1 MKRPALVLLACLL
14 FASISFAQQND
25 ADAPAS
31 KADIE
36 RYLDITHARD
46 MTKNI
51 MVTMS
56 TETQKMIHEQL
67 AKQPNLPADFEAHMD
82 KIMNNYWKDL
92 PVDEIIDAMIPVYQ
106 KHLTKGDVE
115 TLTAFYSGPTGQKVL
130 KEMPAIMSE
139 SMQASTG
146 IIQKMMAKAMERVN
160 DEIAQ
165 VQKANDGK
173 PADKTT
179 DDGKPAKQSPA
190 TPN

>member
-1 MKRPALVLLACLL
+1 MKRPALVLLACLF

-36 RYLDITHARD
+36 RYLDATHARD
-46 MTKNI
+46 MTKNV
-51 MVTMS
+51 MASMTAQM
-56 TETQKMIHEQL
+56 QKMIHEQL
-67 AKQPNLPADFEAHMD
+67 AKQPNLPPDAEARIV
-82 KIMNNYWKDL
+82 KTMNDYWKEL
-92 PVDEIIDAMIPVYQ
+92 PVDDIIDAMIPVYQ
-106 KHLTKGDVE
+106 KHLTKGDVD

-139 SMQASTG
+139 SMQASSG
-146 IIQKMMAKAMERVN
+146 ILQKMMAKTMQRVD

-165 VQKANDGK
+165 VQKANDSK
-173 PADKTT
+173 PADGKT
-179 DDGKPAKQSPA
+179 DDGKAAKQSPA

>member
-1 MKRPALVLLACLL
+1 MKRPALVLLACLF

-36 RYLDITHARD
+36 RYLDTTHARD

-51 MVTMS
+51 MASMVTQ
-56 TETQKMIHEQL
+56 TQKMIHDQL
-67 AKQPNLPADFEAHMD
+67 AKQPNLPPDVEARID
-82 KIMNNYWKDL
+82 KTMNDYWRDV
-92 PVDEIIDAMIPVYQ
+92 PVDDIIDAMIPVYQ
-106 KHLTKGDVE
+106 KRFTKGDVD

-139 SMQASTG
+139 SMQASSG
-146 IIQKMMAKAMERVN
+146 IVQKMMAKVMERVN

-165 VQKANDGK
+165 VQKSDNGK
-173 PADKTT
+173 PADAKT
-179 DDGKPAKQSPA
+179 DDGKPAKQSLA